1 MDRQDFTR
9 ETQRNAQPESG
20 NGTIGFGGN
29 GSGGS
34 GFGFTTLDGELTA
47 GTVIDGRYILKEY
60 KGRGS
65 FGEVWLA
72 HDSELDI
79 DVAIKLYISLD
90 LKGQEEF
97 KAEYKVAFGLNHQNL
112 LTSQHYSVWN
122 HRPYLIM
129 KYCSRGSA
137 NDLTGNVTDEKTIW
151 RFIHDVAAGLK
162 FLHGLETPIVHQD
175 IKPENILIDD
185 QGTYL
190 ITDFGISRKMRS
202 TLRKQSKRAAESGA
216 IAYMGPERF
225 LKDPIAVKASDI
237 WSLGVSIYEMATG
250 ELPFCGQGGGM
261 LNAGAEIPELDKTKW
276 SKNLNEVMRACL
288 AKETWD
294 RPNAGKLEDYSKLVL
309 DGNAP
314 EWNRWIKGETSKPS
328 TSQKSRKG
336 FVVGIAG
343 GIIIAAA
350 GIAALTFAGGSDS
363 ADKDAVKA
371 RYSAMMSRASNNI
384 KVGNPV
390 NYTALITAREQLD
403 SLSAMASIN
412 PFIAEIPEFSLDA
425 MKSDLDSKID
435 VAYSKWF
442 DSANGTLSIAEDPE
456 GAIAEFQIA
465 ASLKP
470 CEHIKETL
478 GIVSL
483 ATECS
488 AAPMITKK
496 AYVDNGTLVVDYW
509 GMTDNDTPDVTIK
522 YELADDN
529 DIWETGL
536 TTFNLESGPD
546 HSIAV
551 TLNNSDRRATGVRL
565 SQNGITL
572 FNTIK

>member
-1 MDRQDFTR
+1 MDKQDFAR
-9 ETQRNAQPESG
+9 ETQRNARPESG
-20 NGTIGFGGN
+20 NGTIGFDGSR
-29 GSGGS
+29 SGGS

-47 GTVIDGRYILKEY
+47 GTVIDDRYILKEY

-72 HDSELDI
+72 YDNELEI

-90 LKGQEEF
+90 QKGQDEF
-97 KAEYKVAFGLNHQNL
+97 KSEYKVAFGLNHQNL
-112 LTSQHYSVWN
+112 LTAQHYSVWN

-137 NDLTGNVTDEKTIW
+137 NDLTGNTTNERDIW

-261 LNAGAEIPELDKTKW
+261 LNAGAEIPDLDTSKW

-288 AKETWD
+288 AKDTWD
-294 RPNAGKLEDYSKLVL
+294 RPTAEKLEDYSKLVL

-314 EWNRWIKGETSKPS
+314 DWNKWVKGESGNSSGDK
-328 TSQKSRKG
+328 KSHKSLII
-336 FVVGIAG
+336 GIVG
-343 GIIIAAA
+343 GIVLAGAIVAA
-350 GIAALTFAGGSDS
+350 IMIGGNNS
-363 ADKDAVKA
+363 ADRDAIKA
-371 RYSAMMSRASNNI
+371 RYGAMMSRAAKNI
-384 KVGNPV
+384 KVGNAV
-390 NYTALITAREQLD
+390 NYMALITAREQLD
-403 SLSAMASIN
+403 SLSAIAAIN
-412 PFIAEIPEFSLDA
+412 PFLAEIPEFSLDG
-425 MKSDLDSKID
+425 MNSDLSGKID
-435 VAYSKWF
+435 EAYTKWF
-442 DSANGTLSIAEDPE
+442 ESANGTLTIVEDPA
-456 GAIAEFQIA
+456 GAIAEFHIA
-465 ASLKP
+465 AMLKP
-470 CEHIKETL
+470 DNNVKNALDVVGRT
-478 GIVSL
+478 
-483 ATECS
+483 ANCS
-488 AAPMITKK
+488 AAPMITQR
-496 AYVDNGTLVVDYW
+496 AYVDNGTLVIDYD
-509 GMTDNDTPDVTIK
+509 GLTDNDIPGVTVQ
-522 YELADDN
+522 YELSDGN
-529 DIWETGL
+529 EIWETGL
-536 TTFNLESGPD
+536 TTFTLESGNG
-546 HSIAV
+546 HSVAV
-551 TLNNSDRRATGVRL
+551 TLNNAGRQATGVRL
-565 SQNGITL
+565 SQNDITL
-572 FNTIK
+572 FDTLQ